1 MLKVTTKTKK
11 EFLIVAAMERN
22 LFSDKSE
29 AEKLTAKELYEVV
42 KAWDNKKF
50 ETVGSGEKKP
60 KKLPPRKKD
69 VAKEDEK
76 LPIAEKIESNDN
88 KNVNADVVKEEPKVD
103 VEVEVAQNTEEVVSG
118 SDVENAESTPIEKSE
133 SNEQAPEEVS
143 DSIPEE
149 QTEQS
154 DEHKSEEEEEA
165 EIVNHIIASFNLL
178 KTELEVSNKDLDAS
192 KSECKKLNN
201 QLSRIEKR
209 NNEVYVEF
217 VNLMNKVANTKD
229 EKYIWIWQLLK
240 EFSRKLSHMDNTPI
254 VLDIEKLIIEEN
266 VRLREE
272 KELQEKIE
280 REKQKAL
287 EEDKLYEGINISY
300 IDGKAVQPDGVK
312 KKVYKEYYVWF
323 ADCKEWV
330 DYILESLV
338 EADSIINLKKRA
350 KVVKDLKNEVETWYD
365 EWNETCDETVTEMV
379 ADIINT
385 FFEDRNVD
393 KAMSNLTALVDELDL
408 V

>member
-29 AEKLTAKELYEVV
+29 AEKLTAKELYEAV

-50 ETVGSGEKKP
+50 ENVGSGEKKV

-69 VAKEDEK
+69 VAKEEEK
-76 LPIAEKIESNDN
+76 LSVVENTESNDDN
-88 KNVNADVVKEEPKVD
+88 KNVVKEEPN
-103 VEVEVAQNTEEVVSG
+103 VEVVETEVIQ
-118 SDVENAESTPIEKSE
+118 NAEVNSGEVKTTPIEESE
-133 SNEQAPEEVS
+133 SKEQISEETT

-149 QTEQS
+149 QVECG
-154 DEHKSEEEEEA
+154 DDAKSEEEEE
-165 EIVNHIIASFNLL
+165 IVNHIIGSFNLL
-178 KTELEVSNKDLDAS
+178 KIELETSNKDLEAS
-192 KSECKKLNN
+192 KTECKKLTN
-201 QLSRIEKR
+201 QLSRVEKR
-209 NNEVYVEF
+209 NNDIYVEF
-217 VNLMNKVANTKD
+217 VTLMNKIANTKD

-266 VRLREE
+266 IRLREE
-272 KELQEKIE
+272 KELQDKIE

-287 EEDKLYEGINISY
+287 EEDKLYEGTNISY

-312 KKVYKEYYVWF
+312 KKVYKEYYTWF
-323 ADCKEWV
+323 VDCKEWV
-330 DYILESLV
+330 DYILENLV

-350 KVVKDLKNEVETWYD
+350 KVVNDLKKEVETWYD

-379 ADIINT
+379 TDIINT
-385 FFEDRNVD
+385 FFEERNVD
-393 KAMSNLTALVDELDL
+393 KAMSNLTALVDELEL
-408 V
+408 M

>member
-22 LFSDKSE
+22 LFSDKSD
-29 AEKLTAKELYEVV
+29 AEKLTAKELYEAV

-69 VAKEDEK
+69 VAKEEEK
-76 LPIAEKIESNDN
+76 VPTAYREIPDD

-118 SDVENAESTPIEKSE
+118 SDVENAEATPIEKSE
-133 SNEQAPEEVS
+133 SNEQTPEEVS

-287 EEDKLYEGINISY
+287 EEDKLYEGTNISY